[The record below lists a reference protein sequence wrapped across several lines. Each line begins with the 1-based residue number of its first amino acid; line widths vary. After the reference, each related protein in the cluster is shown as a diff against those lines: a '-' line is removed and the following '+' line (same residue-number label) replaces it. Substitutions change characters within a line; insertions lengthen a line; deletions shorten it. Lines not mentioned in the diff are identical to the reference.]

1 MAELSTYA
9 RPYAKAAFQYALESD
24 ALASWESQL
33 ALLSA
38 CSQDETL
45 KRVISSPAYNDE
57 QRAQVLI
64 DVVADFDP
72 AQQNFVQ
79 LLARNN
85 RLVLLPQI
93 AELFHALK
101 LQHEQAVD
109 VQLVTAME
117 LDSAAEEKLVQA
129 LTKKLSRKVTVK
141 TEVDQRL
148 LAGVVIKAG
157 DFVIDASMRG
167 RIDKLARAINS

>member
-1 MAELSTYA
+1 MAELFTYA

-24 ALASWESQL
+24 DLAGWANQL

-38 CSQDETL
+38 CSQNDTL
-45 KRVISSPAYNDE
+45 KKVIGSPAYSAE
-57 QRAQVLI
+57 QQAQVLI
-64 DVVADFDP
+64 DVVADL
-72 AQQNFVQ
+72 ASGQENFVR
-79 LLARNN
+79 LLAQNK
-85 RLVLLPQI
+85 RLTLLPQI
-93 AELFHALK
+93 AEMFHALK

-109 VQLVTAME
+109 VQLITAME
-117 LDSAAEEKLVQA
+117 LDSAAEDKLVQA

>member
-1 MAELSTYA
+1 MAELFTYA
-9 RPYAKAAFQYALESD
+9 RPYAKAAFRYAQESD
-24 ALASWESQL
+24 ALASWASQL

-38 CSQDETL
+38 CTQNETL
-45 KRVISSPAYNDE
+45 KKVIGSPAYSSE
-57 QRAQVLI
+57 RQAQVLI
-64 DVVADFDP
+64 DVVADLNP
-72 AQQNFVQ
+72 GQQNFVR
-79 LLARNN
+79 LLAQNK
-85 RLVLLPQI
+85 RLTLLPQI

-109 VQLVTAME
+109 VQLISAME
-117 LDSAAEEKLVQA
+117 LDSAAEEKLVEA
-129 LTKKLSRKVTVK
+129 LTKKLSRKVMVR

>member
-1 MAELSTYA
+1 MAELFTYA
-9 RPYAKAAFQYALESD
+9 RPYAKAAFQYAQDTD
-24 ALASWESQL
+24 ALASWASQL

-38 CSQDETL
+38 CSQNDTL
-45 KRVISSPAYNDE
+45 AKVIGSPAYSVE
-57 QRAQVLI
+57 QQAQVLI
-64 DVVADFDP
+64 DVVADLNP
-72 AQQNFVQ
+72 GQQNFVQ
-79 LLARNN
+79 LLAKNK
-85 RLVLLPQI
+85 RLTLLPQI
-93 AELFHALK
+93 AEMFHALK

-109 VQLVTAME
+109 VQLITAME